1 MAETS
6 FGLRGRPSNQTI
18 ARRQKRE
25 GRMGAIKIQRLKM
38 REGNHSCTGQS
49 GVYQRR
55 PDLLGLREMGHEE
68 GAE

>member
-49 GVYQRR
+49 GEYQRR
-55 PDLLGLREMGHEE
+55 PDLLGLCEMGHEE